1 MTRKDLLATVT
12 ANAAAAI
19 FGRELDTIS
28 ITRNKD
34 GIARAEWTR
43 PEDGARFAIEGKLT
57 PERASHDIHVVE
69 GIDKLVWRY
78 RLDTGEFGRWRD
90 HASDPVVMVK
100 AGGAVEIL
108 GDD

>member
-34 GIARAEWTR
+34 GIARAEWIR
-43 PEDGARFAIEGKLT
+43 PEDGAQFAIEGKLI
-57 PERASHDIHVVE
+57 PGRAWHEIHVVE
-69 GIDKLVWRY
+69 GIDRLVWRY

-90 HASDPVVMVK
+90 HPLDPVVMVK

-108 GDD
+108 GDN